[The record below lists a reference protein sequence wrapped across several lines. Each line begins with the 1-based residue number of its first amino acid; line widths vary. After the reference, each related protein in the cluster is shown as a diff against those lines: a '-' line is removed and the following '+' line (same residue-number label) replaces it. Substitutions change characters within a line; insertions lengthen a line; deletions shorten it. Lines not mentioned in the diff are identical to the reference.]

1 MNTVQP
7 FNKEKRINK
16 KNRIQV
22 TVYLHPL
29 LYVDSEVF
37 DSALT
42 DVNQNIFINP
52 PLPGSGEELENPI
65 KDEWGR
71 FIKDCIFV
79 TKEAGFNI
87 INNEYDSE
95 SNKSEAVITY
105 GIGNKPSGKIIC
117 NLRISDHPFDTAFP
131 EEYKEKV
138 QEYFTESSI
147 LDGTARKAGIDFQVE
162 KVIVNHMKTD
172 SWLNGLNKLYL
183 LLCFKMMTPPLEPL
197 SKAMLRVLHRLDE
210 INCKPYNSQ
219 KPIPTGFK
227 GLDKVI
233 AGLNRSDLILLAARP
248 GMGKT
253 SFALDIA
260 KHAAVNQK
268 KTVAFFSLEM
278 STDQIATKLLS
289 SEAMIPRTKILT
301 GTLSDEEWERIL
313 KAGAALAKCDLYL
326 NSTPSIS
333 VSEMKSKLR
342 RLKNIDFIVVD
353 YLQLMSSE
361 GKNNNYV
368 DEVSRIIKNLK
379 KLAKELNVPVLC
391 VSQISRSPEL
401 RSDHRPIISDF
412 GKMYPALQ
420 DVDTVLL
427 LYREGYY
434 ANPSDTQIDDKSC
447 ECIIAKNSHGK
458 TDSVM
463 LEWQSEFM
471 RFKSM
476 E

>member
-7 FNKEKRINK
+7 FNKE
-16 KNRIQV
+16 NRIQV
-22 TVYLHPL
+22 TVQLHPL

-52 PLPGSGEELENPI
+52 PLPGLGEELENPI
-65 KDEWGR
+65 KDEWER
-71 FIKDCIFV
+71 FIKDCIYV

-87 INNEYDSE
+87 IKNEYDSE

-105 GIGNKPSGKIIC
+105 GIGNNPDGKIIC
-117 NLRISDHPFDTAFP
+117 NLRISEHPFDAIFP
-131 EEYKEKV
+131 EEYKAKV
-138 QEYFTESSI
+138 QEYLKESSI

-162 KVIVNHMKTD
+162 KVIVDGIETD
-172 SWLNGLNKLYL
+172 SWLNGFNKLYSL
-183 LLCFKMMTPPLEPL
+183 MRIKMIANNMTPPLEPL

-210 INCKPYNSQ
+210 INCKPDNSL
-219 KPIPTGFK
+219 KHIPTGFK
-227 GLDKVI
+227 DLDKVI
-233 AGLNRSDLILLAARP
+233 TGLNRSDLILLAARP

-260 KHAAVNQK
+260 KHVAVNQK
-268 KTVAFFSLEM
+268 KAVAFFSLEM

-289 SEAMIPRTKILT
+289 SEAMIPRTKIIT
-301 GTLSDEEWERIL
+301 STLSDEEWERIV
-313 KAGAALAKCDLYL
+313 KAGGALAKCDLYL
-326 NSTPSIS
+326 DSTPSIS
-333 VSEMKSKLR
+333 VSEMKSKLN

-353 YLQLMSSE
+353 YLQLMSSVGE
-361 GKNNNYV
+361 NNNYV
-368 DEVSRIIKNLK
+368 HEVSRIIKKLK
-379 KLAKELNVPVLC
+379 RLAKELNVPVLC
-391 VSQISRSPEL
+391 VSQLSRSPEL

-434 ANPSDTQIDDKSC
+434 TNPSDTQIDDKSC
-447 ECIIAKNSHGK
+447 ECIVAKNSHGK

>member
-1 MNTVQP
+1 MNTVQL
-7 FNKEKRINK
+7 FNKENH
-16 KNRIQV
+16 IQV

-52 PLPGSGEELENPI
+52 PLPGLGEELENPI
-65 KDEWGR
+65 KDEWRR
-71 FIKDCIFV
+71 FIKDCVYV

-87 INNEYDSE
+87 TNNEYDSE

-105 GIGNKPSGKIIC
+105 GIGNKPHGTIIC
-117 NLRISDHPFDTAFP
+117 NLRISDHPFDAAFP
-131 EEYKEKV
+131 EEYKAKV
-138 QEYFTESSI
+138 QEYLKESSI
-147 LDGTARKAGIDFQVE
+147 LDGSARDAGIDFQVE
-162 KVIVNHMKTD
+162 KVIVGGIETD
-172 SWLNGLNKLYL
+172 SWLNGFDKLYSL
-183 LLCFKMMTPPLEPL
+183 MRIKMIANNMTPPLEPL
-197 SKAMLRVLHRLDE
+197 SKAMLRVLHRLDD
-210 INCKPYNSQ
+210 INCKPDNSL
-219 KPIPTGFK
+219 KHIPTGFK
-227 GLDKVI
+227 DLDKVI

-301 GTLSDEEWERIL
+301 GALSDEEWERIV
-313 KAGAALAKCDLYL
+313 KAGDELVKCNLYL
-326 NSTPSIS
+326 DSTPSIS
-333 VSEMKSKLR
+333 VSEMKSKLN
-342 RLKNIDFIVVD
+342 RLKKIDFVVVD
-353 YLQLMSSE
+353 YLQLMSSG

-368 DEVSRIIKNLK
+368 HEVSEIIKGLK
-379 KLAKELNVPVLC
+379 ELAKELNIPVLC
-391 VSQISRSPEL
+391 VSQLSRSPEE
-401 RSDHRPIISDF
+401 RDDHRPIISDF
-412 GKMYPALQ
+412 SNMYPALK
-420 DVDTVLL
+420 DVDVVLL
-427 LYREGYY
+427 LYRESYY
-434 ANPSDTQIDDKSC
+434 AKRGDTQIDDKSC
-447 ECIIAKNSHGK
+447 ECIVAKNNYGK
-458 TDSVM
+458 TDRVM

-471 RFKSM
+471 RFKPM